1 MPDNYNMTH
10 TGQQLDAAIEFG
22 MSPDSTPTQNSNKG
36 VKSGGVY
43 TALAEKQNTLTF
55 DNTPTQN
62 SNNPV
67 KSGGIYTAL
76 AGKQNTLTFDNS
88 PTSGSNNPVK
98 SGGVYTA
105 LAGKQDTLTF
115 DTEPTNGSSNPVTS
129 DGIFDAIQYTGLR
142 RLSTLGLPITNT
154 MATPLIPS
162 LTIVAS
168 TSVHKGDLFFLS
180 ADSPVLC
187 QAIRH
192 IAAGDILKEY
202 DVPSDPRLR
211 PPDDDDNYIRAKQS
225 PSTYFFKPLASVRK
239 AKKWEESGTSRVFT
253 MSQVGGASN
262 VLITYGRIQTSSSSD
277 PITSYGVYILYYSSS
292 AWTVVPLIEGTNHP
306 TVAINSN
313 HTLTVTYSN
322 VYAAYTGDCVLINL
336 NMFPQDYV

>member
-1 MPDNYNMTH
+1 MPDDYNMTH
-10 TGQQLDAAIEFG
+10 SGPQLDAAIEFG

-43 TALAEKQNTLTF
+43 AALAGKQNALTF
-55 DNTPTQN
+55 DNAPTAN
-62 SNNPV
+62 SSNPV
-67 KSGGIYTAL
+67 KSGGVYNAL

-98 SGGVYTA
+98 SGGIYSA

-115 DTEPTNGSSNPVTS
+115 DAEPTNGSSNPVTS
-129 DGIFDAIQYTGLR
+129 DGIYDAIQYTGLR
-142 RLSTLGLPITNT
+142 RLSTLGLPSTNT
-154 MATPLIPS
+154 MATTLIPS
-162 LTIVAS
+162 LTNVAS

-187 QAIRH
+187 QAIRQ

-202 DVPSDPRLR
+202 DVPSNPNLR
-211 PPDDDDNYIRAKQS
+211 PPDDDDNYIKAKQS
-225 PSTYFFKPLASVRK
+225 PSTYFFKPLAAVRK
-239 AKKWEESGTSRVFT
+239 AKKWSESGSTRVFT
-253 MSQVGGASN
+253 MTEVGGASN
-262 VLITYGRIQTSSSSD
+262 VLITYGRTKTSSSSD
-277 PITSYGVYILYYSSS
+277 PITSYGVYILYYS
-292 AWTVVPLIEGTNHP
+292 ANEWTVVPLIEGTNHP
-306 TVAINSN
+306 TVAIDSN

-322 VYAAYTGDCVLINL
+322 VYSAQIGDCVLINL